1 MSHRYD
7 TRSHTKK
14 APGWGHQHQQLTSHR
29 RTPKQAAERRAEKA
43 KKATAAEYNEA
54 HMRVFKR
61 KWAELP
67 KGKVAWPE
75 VSNAEVLAELANK
88 GGRRRTRR
96 RNARSTR
103 RR

>member
-1 MSHRYD
+1 MPDALHR
-7 TRSHTKK
+7 TRSSSYRPALHG
-14 APGWGHQHQQLTSHR
+14 PLTSHR
-29 RTPKQAAERRAEKA
+29 RTPKEAKEQRERQA
-43 KKATAAEYNEA
+43 KKATAEEYNDA

-67 KGKVAWPE
+67 KGKVAWPS
-75 VSNAEVLAELANK
+75 VSEAEVLAELANK

>member
-1 MSHRYD
+1 MAEYR
-7 TRSHTKK
+7 
-14 APGWGHQHQQLTSHR
+14 
-29 RTPKQAAERRAEKA
+29 AAEL
-43 KKATAAEYNEA
+43 
-54 HMRVFKR
+54 RVFRK

-67 KGKVAWPE
+67 PGKVAWPE
-75 VSNAEVLAELANK
+75 VTKAEVLAELANK

>member
-1 MSHRYD
+1 MPDPLHR
-7 TRSHTKK
+7 TRSSSYG
-14 APGWGHQHQQLTSHR
+14 PGLLGPLKDHR
-29 RTPKQAAERRAEKA
+29 RTPAQAALARAEKA
-43 KKATAAEYNEA
+43 KKATAEEYNEA